1 MHIKEFGRVRDSELD
16 VLPFVLFSGES
27 GLGKSYMALLCHY
40 FYEVF
45 IDYTRLTNFF
55 KQRNYD
61 YSEMSKDFHNEGV
74 AFTVQK
80 DELEKWL
87 AEDVV
92 SYVGEML
99 ANSSFV
105 GSIMV
110 NLPANIPDKLTF
122 HFKEEL
128 TGLVN
133 DEDVDIVL
141 SLHHLSYRVSDSILS
156 DVSPFSF
163 LLCNELKTY
172 IWGDFRR
179 LYKTFVL
186 PPSRGPV
193 LTETL
198 LPQSGVYVK
207 FNQMLS
213 ELNRLPN
220 KDNDISST
228 FFELFHRLI
237 EGETLRTNNRYIYRT
252 PKVEIP
258 ISAAAASIREIAP
271 LEMLAKKVDVRTSSI
286 LLEEPEAHLHPLKQ
300 RLMADLLSAFVN
312 AGCFM
317 QVTTHSDYL
326 LRRLNE
332 LIMLDELRSQISDKD
347 YDMFCK
353 EIETLPDLSLG
364 TERIAAYKMECRED
378 GFSRIVRQNLI
389 PEVGIPYSSFS
400 EAIMKSL
407 DTLSKL
413 EKKIELQ
420 RESDHVE

>member
-1 MHIKEFGRVRDSELD
+1 
-16 VLPFVLFSGES
+16 
-27 GLGKSYMALLCHY
+27 
-40 FYEVF
+40 
-45 IDYTRLTNFF
+45 
-55 KQRNYD
+55 
-61 YSEMSKDFHNEGV
+61 
-74 AFTVQK
+74 
-80 DELEKWL
+80 
-87 AEDVV
+87 
-92 SYVGEML
+92 
-99 ANSSFV
+99 
-105 GSIMV
+105 
-110 NLPANIPDKLTF
+110 
-122 HFKEEL
+122 
-128 TGLVN
+128 
-133 DEDVDIVL
+133 
-141 SLHHLSYRVSDSILS
+141 
-156 DVSPFSF
+156 
-163 LLCNELKTY
+163 
-172 IWGDFRR
+172 
-179 LYKTFVL
+179 
-186 PPSRGPV
+186 
-193 LTETL
+193 
-198 LPQSGVYVK
+198 
-207 FNQMLS
+207 
-213 ELNRLPN
+213 
-220 KDNDISST
+220 
-228 FFELFHRLI
+228 
-237 EGETLRTNNRYIYRT
+237 
-252 PKVEIP
+252 
-258 ISAAAASIREIAP
+258 
-271 LEMLAKKVDVRTSSI
+271 MLAKKVDVRTSSI

>member
-61 YSEMSKDFHNEGV
+61 YSGMSKDFHNEGV

-105 GSIMV
+105 GSVMV
-110 NLPANIPDKLTF
+110 NLPANIPDDLTF
-122 HFKEEL
+122 YFKEEL

-141 SLHHLSYRVSDSILS
+141 SLDHLSYRVSDSILS
-156 DVSPFSF
+156 DVSP
-163 LLCNELKTY
+163 L
-172 IWGDFRR
+172 
-179 LYKTFVL
+179 
-186 PPSRGPV
+186 RGPV